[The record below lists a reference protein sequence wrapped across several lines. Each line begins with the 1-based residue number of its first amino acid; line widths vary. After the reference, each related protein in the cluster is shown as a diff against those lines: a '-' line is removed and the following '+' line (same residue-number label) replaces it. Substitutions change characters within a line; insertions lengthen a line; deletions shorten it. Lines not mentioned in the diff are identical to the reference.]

1 MEVIERSYEIITRLL
16 KSKNITDVERKLLYE
31 LLELTQGD

>member
-1 MEVIERSYEIITRLL
+1 MEMIERCYDIITELL
-16 KSKNITDVERKLLYE
+16 ESKNLTEKQRKLLYE

>member
-1 MEVIERSYEIITRLL
+1 METIERSYEIITRLL
-16 KSKNITDVERKLLYE
+16 KSKNLTDAERKLLYE